1 MNSDKR
7 YVKSNVTPESNKV
20 LRLLAAERGQYIYE
34 VVDDVLRKEFPE
46 YFEKIRC
53 WMIIKYNKWKE

>member
-53 WMIIKYNKWKE
+53 